1 MTEVG
6 TGSEM
11 TTRDFGTNTINQ
23 PQVGLFNLQQK
34 KKPYDVKIKNFNPKE
49 PKIKQNVKY
58 SAKQNFRRYKSN
70 IEPNL
75 RSKIMV
81 DEEDDMVNKIKK
93 AFGMESTPNR
103 NFTQT
108 ETSALS
114 SQGLEPINPQ
124 YAEDESRYLRLE
136 EIMRDIAKNGQSKL
150 ESEEMD
156 KDAID
161 EWGKKELEKY
171 GITESDIEA
180 IKQRVQKRE
189 KETSAKKIRSIIDR
203 INKEGTG
210 VMDTLDQSNFDLDEW
225 ADIEFAAFK
234 KGKQEEVFGEITA
247 KDMDE
252 LLNEPIDILKTPGEE
267 GEDDDEEGIY
277 GAEEEDP
284 VSPVSRGALT
294 ELSALST
301 EVITAED
308 IERAREERMLKRGVG
323 RPKKPETI
331 EKERLKA
338 EKLEQKRLE
347 QLLKEAK
354 EKEEERKALEE
365 EFYKAKKSNKDKAQL
380 SLKQLKALGG
390 GYSFE

>member
-1 MTEVG
+1 MTEVE

-136 EIMRDIAKNGQSKL
+136 KIMIDIAKTGKSKL

-171 GITESDIEA
+171 GITESDIEGV
-180 IKQRVQKRE
+180 KQRVQKRE

-252 LLNEPIDILKTPGEE
+252 ILNEPIDLLKPPGEE
-267 GEDDDEEGIY
+267 GEDDDEGIY

-338 EKLEQKRLE
+338 EKLEEKKLQE
-347 QLLKEAK
+347 LLKKAK

-380 SLKQLKALGG
+380 SLKQIIALRRGF
-390 GYSFE
+390 SLE